1 MSRVA
6 LPAREF
12 RPGREGPRRRR
23 RDGEGETEPRR
34 ESGRLDERLD
44 ERLASGRE
52 DMPGER
58 LESRLDDSLTT
69 ESAEAWPRYMSS
81 AAPGARRT
89 SDEGSEPLPAA
100 FTAAPA
106 ALPQRAPTP
115 AADALVANARS
126 TAAVAGRD
134 ADAAVSEA
142 RSDESVDR
150 DEEAAASRE
159 AAADETDAEAEA
171 EAAAEGEDPAAEAG
185 ASAAGAA
192 RRRGFRWAVGEEAQ
206 EVEIPPELIEQAEIP
221 LEASQL
227 EWQALSPDWQAPQA
241 LPADALPMPA
251 PASVSATASRPKADQ
266 DNGKPGDGKQA
277 EGRAAGDNSDPAEK
291 KRSEIEARDKAKR
304 GYLDLVN
311 TARSEQEGFVNR
323 ANQITNYMAQAYGI
337 QSQDVMQAHGTDL
350 SMLDAAAARASASV
364 ESAAS
369 FAEQTLDAASQDTTE
384 AIAAAGRSAYGL
396 INADDT
402 TAAARISTVVSGLVS
417 GHQSAYNSAIDAVTF
432 AADDAVIAL
441 NAFRDERATNYPVG
455 DPDALEGA
463 KNETRQA
470 RIPGWVE
477 PVVAELIDRS
487 TAKTTEWDSTRNSTV
502 CGLTCSYSDALET
515 ERTRVNEQG
524 RASVAS
530 ALTRARGTLRDQTR
544 DGRKALRD
552 LRRSYLT
559 QIDTQR
565 QATRSR
571 LNSQARGTLMGL
583 KQESQGAVGGVQ
595 GAARGAMPTYWR
607 GALGLEQ
614 SLRGSVNKGAQ
625 ALSQTAEKAPPGIL
639 QSARR
644 AGAQMDERLNGNLAR
659 LEGSLGERRSTL
671 AQQNSEQLAQFDLT
685 MGEQTAQAT
694 TQIDQSANGLVTAF
708 SGLASSVSQ
717 AAASWAQP
725 LSVRLAGFIATKQGE
740 AQAALTQVLT
750 GQPPTTAGGDGGGGG
765 VGGGEGGGASC
776 GSCESAAGG
785 SSGPAAASGGGGG
798 AGAAPKGLTE
808 QADDEI
814 AYANERGLAEDFFA
828 DRLDSTGAQVETNL
842 ETRSV
847 NVAQKFEGGFAGSVD
862 EEGVIAVLRGLTPAK
877 GHALDVSVYPG
888 SGGGTLDSHLQHYLE
903 ADSDDYATASA
914 YLRGDAREGARR
926 ELADSTGFF
935 NDDEARIEATM
946 RALSP
951 DDLAAL
957 GRDPAIMEDVRGAL
971 DGTDV
976 QVFDS
981 LIAGDYAAADAYRM
995 RDAVDAARRDGN
1007 ADAVHSAIEQDT
1019 GAPGENDWRSNE
1031 EMSAEDRR
1039 TAVVA
1044 ALGGIVSDADVA
1056 RGAEAGADISAMSAE
1071 DRAVAYVTRDIEV
1084 YVGGHGPEG
1093 QPHTVTLRMAGANRD
1108 LAGAL
1113 LRHGESSLEARAA
1126 RLGVEMQRMGDPP
1139 NATNID
1145 RAMFDERF
1153 TPDSPNAT
1161 PEERAANERNREAA
1175 RRDRA
1180 RVMLLAGHYAPAE
1193 EGGAAREPV
1202 DHDAVMAPGFVP
1214 NADEAAAAQRNL
1226 IGGLRDR
1233 FGSDGIGADL
1243 AEGLLT
1249 DERPSA
1255 RTASLAMQHAMYSR
1269 SGTNEDLLFRFT
1281 ERMNRDEIAAMRTQF
1296 QTDTGNSL
1304 DAELGVYGEGGTFTE
1319 LSGDDRLRMERAMR
1333 GVARTDQERL
1343 ENAAYA
1349 LHQQRHETGA
1359 FGAWLAE
1366 GTLAERVMINTERR
1380 IERLAGGP
1388 IEFSRRGELTTAL
1401 PNFAAGTG
1409 NYTGPD
1415 RDRFLATT
1423 AIAQTVAENY
1433 SKRIDAF
1440 ADVAT
1445 TGIAI
1450 LGAIA
1455 AAVITVATGGAA
1467 GPLIAAALVAGL
1479 ASMAA
1484 NAAIK
1489 GGRYGWEQAAVDLG
1503 MTAVQALTAG
1513 VGAQLG
1519 AAAQVASKGATAASA
1534 ASRSLSTLARL
1545 FTGNPVVDQ
1554 IIVGAITGSIG
1565 GVAGAAFDER
1575 TWERSGGDAVG
1586 ALFSGLLKGALSG
1599 AGTAALSNSVEA
1611 LGRNGAAISARAREL
1626 AARGGIGARTA
1637 GLLGRGLGRAASGLD
1652 EALNVTTTPG
1662 GGVMRNVG
1670 AVAARSVAR
1679 GTVSSVGAM
1688 GGRTTEILYDSAAG
1702 KYRGDAGDALLDIG
1716 AAGRQA
1722 FIQGMGEGAGE
1733 SFGARV
1739 HARTTRR
1746 TETAIASARAEM
1758 GLPPMSSA
1766 DLGAAA
1772 ADLLFMNQHG
1782 RNGSDRM
1789 GRAINLDHIASSG
1802 PLDAPIPL
1810 PHATDAAEPAATRP
1824 PAAAGS
1830 DAADGTPRPAAA
1842 DTPAPLPAA
1851 DGPHPAAV
1859 RESDATVPPP
1869 QPQPDTPPPS
1879 TSDPATQRTPD
1890 TDAPAPHATESA
1902 AADTSAR
1909 RAAGGPDD
1917 DRLFPNLTDAEI
1929 DAAFAAAESR
1939 LMVRVGADQPGAD
1952 ARPLR
1957 PAAEGE
1963 LTLQQRQRA
1972 GALTQEADATMAR
1985 ANQLLDDAIAVEAQ
1999 ALMADTH
2006 NPRRAA
2012 ALRERADGMAR
2023 QAAELETQAGT
2034 LRAEAAEFS
2043 SGRRSATDDLPGPDD
2058 FPDDF
2063 SGLTRG
2069 DAGPQFDP
2077 TSQVQPRDVRP
2088 LLEGEN
2094 GGRLVFRVESER
2106 SRSLV
2111 TVDADGNV
2119 TVEGGAFA
2127 HLNFGSFERAV
2138 EFVLNNSE
2146 GNARIIAF
2154 EVDEA
2159 WARSM
2164 RSTAVPENGAD
2175 NVTGVPQLVDV
2186 RFAHDQLGIPPELI
2200 PELNQMI
2207 IPGSGR
2213 VFELPAPG
2221 PRPTGGDAGGG
2232 EGGGGRASASAGSPD
2247 SAART
2252 GAAPASPDA
2261 ARSAD
2266 APDAA
2271 NPMPPP
2277 TSESET
2283 RRPGFEDAVRAEAEA
2298 QNVRGPNVD
2307 ESGHSTTAAAIEG
2320 SQFHGGEGSVIKR
2333 NHAQLVNDAATA
2345 AVRDLIGPQ
2354 GQFAGMVQ
2362 PTRND
2367 PNVLRIAVHGGGEL
2381 QATVKVGHVPPNPD
2395 GSVPVARYERNGDRV
2410 TIVVSERASPAQIQ
2424 RALAHEFAELRF
2436 NRHARA
2442 DTLRPGGKA
2451 PTPPDVNTHLSRH
2464 DRGRIAEIEQLARQ
2478 IEAARSRGDGAA
2490 VTRLQD
2496 EAGRLVAHLG
2506 LVHGEGAPS
2515 RTALARAAMPPESAG
2530 ARLLGD
2536 FVEAGRRNPML
2547 EPLGTGFDDLSVL
2560 ARQADY
2566 QRTLGRTG
2574 DEMLQRASR
2583 MVVEDGLMSAG
2594 RPDVERIAAL
2604 RDQLPDDAARALLDQ
2619 AVDNATRNWQR
2630 LQREVREGGRG
2641 RVDRMEAEIARQRF
2655 GDHPNF
2661 QDFEVFR
2668 NAYLNACRTVDGDSP
2683 DVMRRLFNQWVHGA
2697 FVTDNGGIRGISI
2710 GVIRAEAVDHPTA
2723 GVTLRGDAV
2732 QEGLAQTQRNAMAAR
2747 DDIEAELAGRP
2758 LPSGE
2763 APSGRTPDDLSNQ
2776 MRIIRDSGEDL
2787 GTRAAEKFAADV
2799 LGGPT
2804 AIPLTRTGAGV
2815 PDLVFDNGGR
2825 LILIEAKGPQ
2835 ADLGFRRTADGRRTE
2850 QGTPEYL
2857 ESLARDMMRPRMPPD
2872 RQLNALGA
2880 RLLAAVRANPPAVD
2894 YYVVR
2899 QPLGRDGR
2907 PGPIEAQKF
2916 DLVSGRTSTPTTSR
2930 TP

>member
-1 MSRVA
+1 MSRAVQR
-6 LPAREF
+6 PRESQ
-12 RPGREGPRRRR
+12 PGREAKRRRR
-23 RDGEGETEPRR
+23 HDGAGDTESSR
-34 ESGRLDERLD
+34 ESGRIDDL
-44 ERLASGRE
+44 S
-52 DMPGER
+52 GER
-58 LESRLDDSLTT
+58 LESRLDDGLTDG
-69 ESAEAWPRYMSS
+69 SGGAWPRYMS
-81 AAPGARRT
+81 AMAPGARIAGDVGAGAPLV
-89 SDEGSEPLPAA
+89 DEAPSRPAPHFSSAPVATPVPLPAA
-100 FTAAPA
+100 FSAAPA
-106 ALPQRAPTP
+106 ANPERAPTRP
-115 AADALVANARS
+115 ADALVANARLS
-126 TAAVAGRD
+126 AAAAGRD
-134 ADAAVSEA
+134 ADAAVAEA
-142 RSDESVDR
+142 HSDESTD
-150 DEEAAASRE
+150 RE
-159 AAADETDAEAEA
+159 AASGAAREAASDETGAEGASAADGETPEA
-171 EAAAEGEDPAAEAG
+171 EAAAGAPAAGG
-185 ASAAGAA
+185 A
-192 RRRGFRWAVGEEAQ
+192 RRGFAVAAGEQVEEA
-206 EVEIPPELIEQAEIP
+206 EIPPRVIEQAEAP
-221 LEASQL
+221 LEAPPL
-227 EWQALSPDWQAPQA
+227 AWQPLSPQWQGPQA

-251 PASVSATASRPKADQ
+251 PASASDTTSKPKSGQGKAGE
-266 DNGKPGDGKQA
+266 GKPAVGKA
-277 EGRAAGDNSDPAEK
+277 PGNNTDPADK
-291 KRSEIEARDKAKR
+291 KRSEIEARDKAR
-304 GYLDLVN
+304 RAYLDLVT
-311 TARSEQEGFVNR
+311 TARGEQESFVNR
-323 ANQITNYMAQAYGI
+323 ANQITNHMAQAHGI
-337 QSQDVMQAHGTDL
+337 KSQEVIQAHDTDL
-350 SMLDAAAARASASV
+350 SAVDAAAERASAHV
-364 ESAAS
+364 ESAAA
-369 FAEQTLDAASQDTTE
+369 FAELTLDGASQDTAD

-396 INADDT
+396 INADDK
-402 TAAARISTVVSGLVS
+402 TAAARISAVVSGLVS
-417 GHQSAYNSAIDAVTF
+417 GHQAAYNSAIDAVTF

-441 NAFRDERATNYPVG
+441 NAFRDERATNYPVDG
-455 DPDALEGA
+455 GDALEGA
-463 KNETRQA
+463 KNEARQA

-477 PVVAELIDRS
+477 PVATELIERS
-487 TAKTTEWDSTRNSTV
+487 TAKTTEWGTTRDSTV
-502 CGLTCSYSDALET
+502 CGLTCSYTDALET

-552 LRRSYLT
+552 LRRSYLA
-559 QIDTQR
+559 QMDTQR

-607 GALGLEQ
+607 GAQGLEQ
-614 SLRGSVNKGAQ
+614 SLRGSVNKGPQ
-625 ALSQTAEKAPPGIL
+625 ALTQTAERAPIGIL

-644 AGAQMDERLNGNLAR
+644 AGAQMDERLQGNQSR
-659 LEGSLGERRSTL
+659 LEGGLAERQATL
-671 AQQNSEQLAQFDLT
+671 TQQNSEQLLQFDLT
-685 MGEQTAQAT
+685 IGEQTTQAGAQL
-694 TQIDQSANGLVTAF
+694 DQSASGLVTAF

-725 LSVRLAGFIATKQGE
+725 LSVRLAGFIAGKQGE

-750 GQPPTTAGGDGGGGG
+750 GQPPATSAGGGAG
-765 VGGGEGGGASC
+765 GGGEGGGASC
-776 GSCESAAGG
+776 GGCESAAGG
-785 SSGPAAASGGGGG
+785 GAAPAASSGAGGGGS
-798 AGAAPKGLTE
+798 APKGLTE

-814 AYANERGLAEDFFA
+814 AYADERALCATFFEE
-828 DRLDSTGAQVETNL
+828 RLTSTGSQVESNL
-842 ETRSV
+842 EIRAT
-847 NVAQKFEGGFAGSVD
+847 NVAQKFEGGFNGTVD
-862 EEGVIAVLRGLTPAK
+862 EEGVIAVLRGMTAAK
-877 GHALDVSVYPG
+877 GHALDVSVYPA
-888 SGGGTLDSHLQHYLE
+888 SGGNTLDAHLQHYLD

-926 ELADSTGFF
+926 ELADSTGVF
-935 NDDEARIEATM
+935 NDDEARIEATL

-957 GRDPAIMEDVRGAL
+957 GRDPAILEDVRGAL
-971 DGTDV
+971 DGTDA
-976 QVFDS
+976 QVFDA
-981 LIAGDYAAADAYRM
+981 LIAGNYAAADAHRM

-1007 ADAVHSAIEQDT
+1007 ADAVHSAIEQYT

-1031 EMSAEDRR
+1031 DMSATDRR

-1044 ALGGIVSDADVA
+1044 ALGGIVTDADVA
-1056 RGAEAGADISAMSAE
+1056 RGVEAGTDVSALSAE
-1071 DRAVAYVTRDIEV
+1071 DRAVAYVTRDIDV
-1084 YVGGHGPEG
+1084 YVGGGPEG
-1093 QPHTVTLRMAGANRD
+1093 DPQMVTLRMAGANRD

-1126 RLGVEMQRMGDPP
+1126 RLGVEMQRTGDPP

-1180 RVMLLAGHYAPAE
+1180 RVMLLAGHYAPV
-1193 EGGAAREPV
+1193 EGGGAPREPV
-1202 DHDAVMAPGFVP
+1202 DRDAVMAPGFVP

-1233 FGSDGIGADL
+1233 FGSDGVGADL

-1296 QTDTGNSL
+1296 ETDTDLSL

-1319 LSGDDRLRMERAMR
+1319 LSGDDRMRMERAMR

-1366 GTLAERVMINTERR
+1366 GTLAERVMANTERR

-1409 NYTGPD
+1409 NYTGAD

-1423 AIAQTVAENY
+1423 GMAQTVAENY

-1519 AAAQVASKGATAASA
+1519 AAAQVASKGAAAASA

-1575 TWERSGGDAVG
+1575 TWERSDGDAVG

-1611 LGRNGAAISARAREL
+1611 LGRNGAAISARARDL
-1626 AARGGIGARTA
+1626 AARGGLGARTV
-1637 GLLGRGLGRAASGLD
+1637 GLLGRGLGRAATGLD
-1652 EALNVTTTPG
+1652 EALNATTTPG

-1679 GTVSSVGAM
+1679 GTVSSIGAM
-1688 GGRTTEILYDSAAG
+1688 GGRSTEILYDSAAG
-1702 KYRGDAGDALLDIG
+1702 KYRGDAGDALLEIG

-1722 FIQGMGEGAGE
+1722 FIQGLGEGAGE

-1746 TETAIASARAEM
+1746 TETAIASARADM

-1766 DLGAAA
+1766 DLSAAA

-1782 RNGSDRM
+1782 RNGTDRM

-1802 PLDAPIPL
+1802 PLDAPIQL
-1810 PHATDAAEPAATRP
+1810 PHAPDAAEPAATRP
-1824 PAAAGS
+1824 AAADGS
-1830 DAADGTPRPAAA
+1830 DGAEGTPRPAAA
-1842 DTPAPLPAA
+1842 DTPAPHATDPAA
-1851 DGPHPAAV
+1851 I
-1859 RESDATVPPP
+1859 
-1869 QPQPDTPPPS
+1869 
-1879 TSDPATQRTPD
+1879 
-1890 TDAPAPHATESA
+1890 DAPARRSA
-1902 AADTSAR
+1902 DQGADDMAAVPVVEAGNAAPPARGGNGGDGGEGGGPR
-1909 RAAGGPDD
+1909 RAAGEPDD

-1939 LMVRVGADQPGAD
+1939 LMIRVGADQPGAD

-1972 GALTQEADATMAR
+1972 GALTQEADATLAR

-1999 ALMADTH
+1999 ALMADAH

-2058 FPDDF
+2058 VPGDF

-2069 DAGPQFDP
+2069 DAGPEFDP

-2146 GNARIIAF
+2146 GHARIIAF

-2200 PELNQMI
+2200 PELNRMI

-2213 VFELPAPG
+2213 VFELPATG
-2221 PRPTGGDAGGG
+2221 LRPTGG
-2232 EGGGGRASASAGSPD
+2232 
-2247 SAART
+2247 
-2252 GAAPASPDA
+2252 DA

-2266 APDAA
+2266 ASDAA

-2283 RRPGFEDAVRAEAEA
+2283 RRPRFEDAVRAEAEA
-2298 QNVRGPNVD
+2298 QTVRGPNVD
-2307 ESGHSTTAAAIEG
+2307 ESGHSTTAAAIAG

-2333 NHAQLVNDAATA
+2333 NQAQLVNDAATA

-2367 PNVLRIAVHGGGEL
+2367 PNVLRIALHGGGEL

-2424 RALAHEFAELRF
+2424 RALAHELMELRF

-2464 DRGRIAEIEQLARQ
+2464 DRGRIAEIEHLARQ
-2478 IEAARSRGDGAA
+2478 IEAARSQGDGAA

-2574 DEMLQRASR
+2574 DEMLQRAAR
-2583 MVVEDGLMSAG
+2583 MVVEDGLVSAG
-2594 RPDVERIAAL
+2594 RPDAERIAAL
-2604 RDQLPDDAARALLDQ
+2604 RDRLPDDAARALLDQ
-2619 AVDNATRNWQR
+2619 AVDNATLNWQR

-2641 RVDRMEAEIARQRF
+2641 RIDRMEAEIARQRF

-2668 NAYLNACRTVDGDSP
+2668 STYLNACRTVDGEGP

-2697 FVTDNGGIRGISI
+2697 FVTDNGGIRGISM

-2732 QEGLAQTQRNAMAAR
+2732 QEGLAQAQRHAMAAR

-2776 MRIIRDSGEDL
+2776 MRIIRDSGEEL
-2787 GTRAAEKFAADV
+2787 GTRAAEKFATDV

-2804 AIPLTRTGAGV
+2804 AIALTRTGAGV
-2815 PDLVFDNGGR
+2815 PDLVFDQGGR

-2835 ADLGFRRTADGRRTE
+2835 ADLGFRRTADGRRAE

-2872 RQLNALGA
+2872 PQLNALGA

-2916 DLVSGRTSTPTTSR
+2916 DLVSGRTSTPTTTR